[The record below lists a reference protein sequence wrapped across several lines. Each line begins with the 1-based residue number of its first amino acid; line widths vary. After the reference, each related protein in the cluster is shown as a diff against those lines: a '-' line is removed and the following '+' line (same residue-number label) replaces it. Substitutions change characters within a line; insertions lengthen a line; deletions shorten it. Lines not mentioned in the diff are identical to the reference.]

1 MDILYVKED
10 SSMTINEAAK
20 ILKKDP
26 NWVRFGIVAGWLPI
40 GVATRKGE
48 KICDIKKISSK
59 YGRINYYISP
69 KLFKEF
75 IGGNKSNDCLHD
87 KIEG

>member
-1 MDILYVKED
+1 MYKTMTVED
-10 SSMTINEAAK
+10 AAR

-26 NWVRFGIVAGWLPI
+26 NWVRFGIVSGYLPI

-48 KICDIKKISSK
+48 KIADIKKISSK

-69 KLFKEF
+69 KLFEEF
-75 IGGNKSNDCLHD
+75 TGFKSGSDGED
-87 KIEG
+87 SI